1 MEVAEIINELIQN
14 KHIFKSEIGDVFR
27 FILWTFLINFSS
39 ANSITHQHRLIV
51 YRQNYSHRQTIRR
64 AHFDDVSVKVCIAYQ
79 CKAGYCYAFVSDA
92 DMGSF

>member
-1 MEVAEIINELIQN
+1 MRMSIKKPDKIRICKSFPYHWLNLRTIHRSFNHSFYINGSI
-14 KHIFKSEIGDVFR
+14 
-27 FILWTFLINFSS
+27 LIN
-39 ANSITHQHRLIV
+39 
-51 YRQNYSHRQTIRR
+51 QTIGR